1 MPNDTRLSEPGRI
14 DRYLPFSDEVPDGC
28 RLPKG
33 RPCEADALPD
43 EPIVDEAALEAA
55 LGNS

>member
-1 MPNDTRLSEPGRI
+1 MPNGARLSEPGPI

-33 RPCEADALPD
+33 KPNEADALLD
-43 EPIVDEAALEAA
+43 EPIVDEGVLEAI